1 MEEMRGL
8 DDYIITAKYDG
19 MIRTQIQLEPRQYK
33 GLRALGAR
41 SGKGLAAQVREAVE
55 VYLSQHGR
63 REPLESAL
71 GKFRPIAAKKLKPH
85 DRDYAASLR

>member
-1 MEEMRGL
+1 
-8 DDYIITAKYDG
+8 

-41 SGKGLAAQVREAVE
+41 SGKGLAALVREAVE

-63 REPLESAL
+63 REPLELVL

-85 DRDYAASLR
+85 DRDYVNTLR